1 MKQRHR
7 RKPRTMNPVAFEL
20 PDTTDLA
27 SVNQAEVEVIRLATQ
42 GHLKP
47 REALVCTRMLE
58 HRRRAIG
65 DLELEEMLERL
76 EREGKQMRSERS

>member
-1 MKQRHR
+1 M
-7 RKPRTMNPVAFEL
+7 TPVAFEL

-27 SVNQAEVEVIRLATQ
+27 SVNRAEVEVIRLATQ

-47 REALVCTRMLE
+47 REALVYTRMLE

-65 DLELEEMLERL
+65 DVELEEMLERL
-76 EREGKQMRSERS
+76 EREGKQARGARS